1 VQQLNYVEPVFRPPS
16 EWRSLIL
23 QVTNGCS
30 WNRCTFCEM
39 YQDKQKQFNHKSI
52 DLIKKDLQTAINSKM
67 HVQRIFLADG
77 DAMALSVRRLAEI
90 LEAINEYFP
99 NLQRI
104 SAYCLPRNLKH
115 KTIQELAYLNSLGLK
130 LLYVGCETGDDEL
143 LSLVE
148 KGESFQSSMD
158 ALNRMSAAGIKS
170 SVMILNGLGGKHL
183 SQQHATNSA
192 RLMNE
197 TQPDYLSTLVVGFP
211 KGMQRFHKQFQN
223 FLPLEQQGLFE
234 EIYCFLEHLKL
245 EKTIF
250 RSDHASNYLLLKGVL
265 NKDKVK
271 LINQVEEAIN
281 YPEQARLRNEY
292 QRGF

>member
-1 VQQLNYVEPVFRPPS
+1 MQQLNYVEPVFRPPS

>member
-1 VQQLNYVEPVFRPPS
+1 
-16 EWRSLIL
+16 
-23 QVTNGCS
+23 
-30 WNRCTFCEM
+30 
-39 YQDKQKQFNHKSI
+39 
-52 DLIKKDLQTAINSKM
+52 
-67 HVQRIFLADG
+67 
-77 DAMALSVRRLAEI
+77 
-90 LEAINEYFP
+90 
-99 NLQRI
+99 
-104 SAYCLPRNLKH
+104 
-115 KTIQELAYLNSLGLK
+115 
-130 LLYVGCETGDDEL
+130 
-143 LSLVE
+143 
-148 KGESFQSSMD
+148 
-158 ALNRMSAAGIKS
+158 
-170 SVMILNGLGGKHL
+170 
-183 SQQHATNSA
+183 
-192 RLMNE
+192 LMNE

-245 EKTIF
+245 DKTIF